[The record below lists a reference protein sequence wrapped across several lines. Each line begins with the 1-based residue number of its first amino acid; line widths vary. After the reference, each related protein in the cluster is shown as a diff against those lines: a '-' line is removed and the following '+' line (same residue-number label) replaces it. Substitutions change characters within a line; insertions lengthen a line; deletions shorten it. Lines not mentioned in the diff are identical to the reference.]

1 MLHICFTHKRA
12 YLCTDLHGLPKKIT
26 ELDGDNNHDNT
37 YTMRI
42 SDAILLSAGSFTSV
56 LKGKLRNPHTGR
68 KTVGDD
74 TSS

>member
-1 MLHICFTHKRA
+1 MFHTQKSISLHRFTRLA
-12 YLCTDLHGLPKKIT
+12 KKIT

-56 LKGKLRNPHTGR
+56 LKGELRNPHTGR